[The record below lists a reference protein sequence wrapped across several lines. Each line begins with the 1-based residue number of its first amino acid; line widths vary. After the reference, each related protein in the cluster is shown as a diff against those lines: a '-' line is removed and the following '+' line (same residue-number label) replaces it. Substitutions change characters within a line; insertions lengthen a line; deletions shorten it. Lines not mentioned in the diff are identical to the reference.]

1 MERQLKLWWS
11 LIPPISTTRIITSYL
26 KSLNTNKATTYDVGR
41 TDPGLGQALKCG
53 GCRSVWQ
60 RNSKILVSLKTKINV
75 YQYLQMTSVYHS
87 HVIMEGP
94 VLILILDL
102 IVISNQDGMWHH
114 IVVQVNMISIY
125 PSCAYPSM
133 KHVPLTIIYNICLSK
148 FG

>member
-11 LIPPISTTRIITSYL
+11 LIPPISTTRILTSYL
-26 KSLNTNKATTYDVGR
+26 KSLNTNKTTTYDVGR

-75 YQYLQMTSVYHS
+75 YQYLQKTSVYHS

-94 VLILILDL
+94 VIILLLDL
-102 IVISNQDGMWHH
+102 IVIANQDGMWQH
-114 IVVQVNMISIY
+114 IVEQVNMISIY

-133 KHVPLTIIYNICLSK
+133 KHVLLTIIYNICLSK
-148 FG
+148 SD